1 MPEMGVSTRSPFAE
15 DHSAPDVDQTP
26 TRIQLLIARGESSR
40 RACTGSPSRVG
51 LIAMSEARERTEIS
65 HSSDL
70 PRTRTYTDDLGMTW
84 HVTEQPF
91 SEYDRRRGSSL
102 IFASELAVRRVRNYP
117 SDWFTLSEVAL
128 AALSWR
134 A

>member
-1 MPEMGVSTRSPFAE
+1 MTDSRLRT
-15 DHSAPDVDQTP
+15 
-26 TRIQLLIARGESSR
+26 ESSH
-40 RACTGSPSRVG
+40 A
-51 LIAMSEARERTEIS
+51 
-65 HSSDL
+65 SDAL
-70 PRTRTYTDDLGMTW
+70 RTRTYTDDLGMTW
-84 HVTEQPF
+84 RVTEQPF

-117 SDWFTLSEVAL
+117 SDWFALSEVAL

>member
-1 MPEMGVSTRSPFAE
+1 
-15 DHSAPDVDQTP
+15 
-26 TRIQLLIARGESSR
+26 
-40 RACTGSPSRVG
+40 
-51 LIAMSEARERTEIS
+51 MSESRERTEIS
-65 HSSDL
+65 HSSEL

-84 HVTEQPF
+84 RVTEQPF

>member
-1 MPEMGVSTRSPFAE
+1 
-15 DHSAPDVDQTP
+15 
-26 TRIQLLIARGESSR
+26 
-40 RACTGSPSRVG
+40 
-51 LIAMSEARERTEIS
+51 MSEARERTEIS
-65 HSSDL
+65 PSSEL

-84 HVTEQPF
+84 RVSEKPF

>member
-1 MPEMGVSTRSPFAE
+1 
-15 DHSAPDVDQTP
+15 
-26 TRIQLLIARGESSR
+26 LIARGEYSR
-40 RACTGSPSRVG
+40 RVCTGLPFRVG
-51 LIAMSEARERTEIS
+51 LVAMSESRERTEIS
-65 HSSDL
+65 LSSEL
-70 PRTRTYTDDLGMTW
+70 LRTRTYTDDLGMTW
-84 HVTEQPF
+84 RVTEQPF

-117 SDWFTLSEVAL
+117 SDWFTLSDGAL

>member
-1 MPEMGVSTRSPFAE
+1 
-15 DHSAPDVDQTP
+15 
-26 TRIQLLIARGESSR
+26 
-40 RACTGSPSRVG
+40 
-51 LIAMSEARERTEIS
+51 MSDSRERTESS
-65 HSSDL
+65 HTSRS

-102 IFASELAVRRVRNYP
+102 IFSSELAVRRVRSYP

>member
-1 MPEMGVSTRSPFAE
+1 MLRTILPIEE
-15 DHSAPDVDQTP
+15 DGSGGDVDQTG
-26 TRIQLLIARGESSR
+26 TSVQFLIARGESSR
-40 RACTGSPSRVG
+40 RACTGLPFRVG
-51 LIAMSEARERTEIS
+51 LVSMNQSRERTEVS
-65 HSSDL
+65 LSSEL
-70 PRTRTYTDDLGMTW
+70 PPTRTYTDDLGMTW
-84 HVTEQPF
+84 RVTEQPF

-117 SDWFTLSEVAL
+117 SDWFTLSDVAL